1 MFSVACVSFDGNQC
15 RIHLKH
21 FSQLWEA
28 ILWNRT
34 RQHRGSYPT
43 LHTSP
48 NRPHPV
54 LIRKRSGSH
63 PQANSVSPA
72 SQSPPPPSCGSRCL
86 LQKTS
91 PPHSHQEHSCPLPSK
106 QLIPSFL
113 PCAGSSQTHLSAAVW
128 VVMGKERRAEL
139 GCCCCHCWK
148 PWWAEASALSRGCP
162 SSSSSHSALLFPAVA
177 ETKLSWSVS
186 KTLGYMEA
194 DLMQAT
200 SLDHASL
207 TSWKEKNKKHNFS
220 PLILGPAVLP
230 VYSKTQ
236 RMTAE
241 SGSQFWPLWKW

>member
-1 MFSVACVSFDGNQC
+1 MCQFWWKSVQNS
-15 RIHLKH
+15 
-21 FSQLWEA
+21 SQ
-28 ILWNRT
+28 
-34 RQHRGSYPT
+34 T
-43 LHTSP
+43 LQST
-48 NRPHPV
+48 
-54 LIRKRSGSH
+54 LGSH
-63 PQANSVSPA
+63 SVEQNKATQRFIPHTTHIPQSSSSSTHTEEKWLPSP
-72 SQSPPPPSCGSRCL
+72 SKLCVPCLPEPPPPSCGSRCL